1 MNRIMGKYIEI
12 IWMIAAFLTTIS
24 FLPQTIKIIK
34 TKDTK
39 SISLLMYVMFTFWV
53 FLWLLYWIWIN
64 SLPVIIANT
73 ITLILSLIILVY
85 KIIYK

>member
-1 MNRIMGKYIEI
+1 MEKYIEI

-24 FLPQTIKIIK
+24 FLPQAIKIIK
-34 TKDTK
+34 IKDTK
-39 SISLLMYVMFTFWV
+39 SISLSMYVMFTFWV

-64 SLPVIIANT
+64 SLPVIIANI